1 MRERVAAG
9 ALALLLG
16 AALPATAAA
25 RGVFDIAD
33 APRRVGEGSLSLGF
47 HASRGEGTF
56 TDDGDVFEAGDV
68 DTRAAILG
76 LEYRFAERWTVEA
89 QLPFVRRRH
98 TGRFSHNPARLVPP
112 RPHVPVID
120 DGDWHGG
127 LQDFAA
133 TVYYDAVD
141 DTMLLRPFAGLSVP
155 TRDYTFFGNSAIGTR
170 LVKGQLGV
178 DVMRPIGLSDFHWRA
193 RYAYEMIE
201 RSYEGLST
209 NAHLGE
215 LELGWTPSR
224 RLQLRGFVNVRE
236 GLGLGGD
243 ADYERLTNQ
252 RWYFHDR
259 TVRHNYTVAG
269 LGATWALADR
279 WSLSAVGM
287 RLIDGAAIHNIRFAG
302 TVEIAWHFDRGGD

>member
-1 MRERVAAG
+1 MRAVVAPLA
-9 ALALLLG
+9 ALLAGLLPSG
-16 AALPATAAA
+16 AVGQTL
-25 RGVFDIAD
+25 FDVPD
-33 APRRVGEGSLSLGF
+33 PGSRVGEGSLSLGF

-56 TDDGDVFEAGDV
+56 TDEGDVFEAGDV
-68 DTRAAILG
+68 DTRAASLG
-76 LEYRFAERWTVEA
+76 LEYRFAERWTLEA

-112 RPHVPVID
+112 RPHVPVVD

-133 TVYYDAVD
+133 KVFYDAFD
-141 DTMLLRPFAGLSVP
+141 DGMLVRPFVGLSVP
-155 TRDYTFFGNSAIGTR
+155 TRDYPFFGNSAIGTR

-178 DVMRPIGLSDFHWRA
+178 DVLRPIGLSDFHWRA
-193 RYAYEMIE
+193 RYAYEVIE

-224 RLQLRGFVNVRE
+224 RLQLRGFVNLRE

-269 LGATWALADR
+269 IGATWALADR

-302 TVEIAWHFDRGGD
+302 TVEIAWHFDRAGD

>member
-1 MRERVAAG
+1 VGAPLRWLVVLAAG
-9 ALALLLG
+9 LMPALACGQTLFEVDE
-16 AALPATAAA
+16 PAS
-25 RGVFDIAD
+25 
-33 APRRVGEGSLSLGF
+33 RVGKGSLSLGF

-56 TDDGDVFEAGDV
+56 TDSGDVFEAGDV

-76 LEYRFAERWTVEA
+76 LDYRFAERWTLEA
-89 QLPFVRRRH
+89 QVPFVRRRH
-98 TGRFSHNPARLVPP
+98 TGRFSHNPARLVPA
-112 RPHVPVID
+112 RPQVPVID

-133 TVYYDAVD
+133 TMYYDAFED
-141 DTMLLRPFAGLSVP
+141 GMLVRPFVGLSVP
-155 TRDYTFFGNSAIGTR
+155 TRDYPFFGNSAIGTR
-170 LVKGQLGV
+170 LVKGRVGV
-178 DVMRPIGLSDFHWRA
+178 DVLRPIGLSDFHWRA
-193 RYAYEMIE
+193 RYAYEIIE

-243 ADYERLTNQ
+243 ANYAGLTNQ

-259 TVRHNYTVAG
+259 TVRHNYTLAG
-269 LGATWALADR
+269 VGATWALADR

-287 RLIDGAAIHNIRFAG
+287 RLVRGAAIHNIRFAG
-302 TVEIAWHFDRGGD
+302 TLEIAWHFDRGAD